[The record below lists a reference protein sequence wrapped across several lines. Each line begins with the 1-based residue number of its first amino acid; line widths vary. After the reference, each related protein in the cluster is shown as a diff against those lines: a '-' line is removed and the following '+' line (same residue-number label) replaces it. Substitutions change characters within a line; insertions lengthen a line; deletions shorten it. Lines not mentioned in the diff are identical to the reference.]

1 MIELDNFQKK
11 AIASIDQNLDVL
23 IVAPTG
29 AGKTLIAEHAIEKA
43 FDQNK
48 KVIYTAPIKS
58 LSNQKYSDFKN
69 KLDVDV
75 GILTGDRSINKDA
88 PLLILTTEI
97 LRNMI
102 FTKDKIIQDIG
113 LVVLDEVH
121 FLGDRDRGNVWEEI
135 IIHLPEDINLVYLS
149 ATIANTCE
157 FQEWLVSLRGPTDL
171 IVSDSRPIPLI
182 SNLISQNKSSGEI
195 INIINIKSDS
205 YIESTKLFTSLNTYY
220 KKHIN
225 KLYTR
230 PNLESFID
238 YLITNNS
245 VPAIYFVF
253 SREKTETHA
262 RLCSNYSKR
271 KANLNPL
278 YNYLDSLLGKLS
290 NNEKEILNYDE
301 LLWMWSRGISYHH
314 AGMLPIAKEVVEL
327 LFLNGYLDILFSTET
342 LSLGIN
348 MPAKSVTIHDVHK
361 FDGYTTRPIK
371 GNEYMQLT
379 GRAGRRGIDEIG
391 QSYIFFDKTVESKW
405 YLELFNTKA
414 NKLESQYSLS
424 YTSISGLLKLY
435 DKDNAIET
443 LKRSFWAFQN
453 KYNIDTL
460 SKDFN
465 DQYDFLINFSFIDKK
480 GTTKLGENLLHL
492 GRDNFIPSI
501 LLMNN
506 ESINN
511 MDMMQGLIIISQ
523 GLSYT
528 PSEHNLPKEIFEYK
542 LLLEKYNSVCNEYNK
557 LNNIEEVFV
566 SNYSQFMYL
575 YHFLQHNDINLTL
588 NNFDLSPGDFVKAIR
603 EAYEIASKLYDIYKE
618 DIFKEISSK
627 FNVNL
632 VTKSIYE

>member
-11 AIASIDQNLDVL
+11 AIASINQNLDVL
-23 IVAPTG
+23 VVAPTG

-43 FDQNK
+43 FERNK

-69 KLDVDV
+69 IYNVEV
-75 GILTGDRSINKDA
+75 GILTGDRSINKEA

-135 IIHLPEDINLVYLS
+135 IIHLPIDINLLYLS
-149 ATIANTCE
+149 ATIANTNE

-171 IVSDSRPIPLI
+171 IVSDSRPVPLI
-182 SNLISQNKSSGEI
+182 SNLISQNKSSEEI

-205 YIESTKLFTSLNTYY
+205 YVESKKLFASLNTYY

-225 KLYTR
+225 KLYSR
-230 PNLESFID
+230 PNLETFID
-238 YLITNNS
+238 YLIANNL

-253 SREKTETHA
+253 SREKTEVHA
-262 RLCSNYSKR
+262 RRFSNYSKR
-271 KANLNPL
+271 KADLDPL
-278 YNYLDSLLGKLS
+278 YNYLHSLLGKLS
-290 NNEKEILNYDE
+290 NSEKEILNYDE

-314 AGMLPIAKEVVEL
+314 AGMIPIAKEVVEL
-327 LFLNGYLDILFSTET
+327 LFLNGYLDVLFTTET

-348 MPAKSVTIHDVHK
+348 LPAKSVTIHDVHK

-391 QSYIFFDKTVESKW
+391 NSYIFFDKTVESKW
-405 YLELFNTKA
+405 YLDLFNTKA

-435 DKDNAIET
+435 SKENAIAT
-443 LKRSFWAFQN
+443 LNKSFWAFQN
-453 KYNIDTL
+453 KYNIDVL

-465 DQYDFLINFSFIDKK
+465 DQYGFLLNFSFINND
-480 GTTKLGENLLHL
+480 GTTKLGEKLLYL

-506 ESINN
+506 EEIKN
-511 MDMMQGLIIISQ
+511 MNMIQGLIIISQ
-523 GLSYT
+523 GLSY
-528 PSEHNLPKEIFEYK
+528 SASDQNLPKEIYESK
-542 LLLEKYNSVCNEYNK
+542 MLLEKYCSACNEYNK
-557 LNNIEEVFV
+557 LNNNERVFV
-566 SNYSQFMYL
+566 SNYSQFMYM
-575 YHFLQHNDINLTL
+575 YHFLEHGDINLTL
-588 NNFDLSPGDFVKAIR
+588 NNFDLSPGDFVKVIR
-603 EAYEIASKLYDIYKE
+603 EAYEIATKLYDLYND

-632 VTKSIYE
+632 ITKSIYE

>member
-1 MIELDNFQKK
+1 MIKLDNFQKK
-11 AIASIDQNLDVL
+11 AIASINQNLDVL
-23 IVAPTG
+23 VVAPTG

-43 FDQNK
+43 FKQNK

-58 LSNQKYSDFKN
+58 LSNQKYSDFKKKYN
-69 KLDVDV
+69 VEV
-75 GILTGDRSINKDA
+75 GILTGDRSINKEA

-102 FTKDKIIQDIG
+102 FTKDKTIQDIG

-135 IIHLPEDINLVYLS
+135 IIHLPVGINLVYLS
-149 ATIANTCE
+149 ATIANTNE

-171 IVSDSRPIPLI
+171 IVSDSRPVPLI
-182 SNLISQNKSSGEI
+182 SNLISQNKSSEEI

-205 YIESTKLFTSLNTYY
+205 YVGSTKLFSSLNTYY

-225 KLYTR
+225 KLYSR
-230 PNLESFID
+230 PNLETFID

-253 SREKTETHA
+253 SREKTEIHA
-262 RLCSNYSKR
+262 RRFSNYSKR
-271 KANLNPL
+271 KSNLDPL
-278 YNYLDSLLGKLS
+278 YNYLHSLLGKLS
-290 NNEKEILNYDE
+290 NSEKEILNYDE

-314 AGMLPIAKEVVEL
+314 AGMIPIAKEVVEL

-391 QSYIFFDKTVESKW
+391 NSYIFFDKSLESKW
-405 YLELFNTKA
+405 YLDLFNTKA

-435 DKDNAIET
+435 NKDDAVET
-443 LKRSFWAFQN
+443 LNRSFWAFQN
-453 KYNIDTL
+453 KYNIDVL

-465 DQYDFLINFSFIDKK
+465 DQYGFLVNFSFIDSK
-480 GTTKLGENLLHL
+480 GTTKLGEKLLYL

-506 ESINN
+506 EKIKN
-511 MDMMQGLIIISQ
+511 MNMIQGLIIISQ
-523 GLSYT
+523 GLSFT
-528 PSEHNLPKEIFEYK
+528 SSDQNLPKEIFESK
-542 LLLEKYNSVCNEYNK
+542 MLLEKYSSACNEYNK
-557 LNNIEEVFV
+557 LNNVERFFV
-566 SNYSQFMYL
+566 SNYSQFMYM
-575 YHFLQHNDINLTL
+575 YHFLEHNDINLTL
-588 NNFDLSPGDFVKAIR
+588 NNFDLSPGDFVKVIR
-603 EAYEIASKLYDIYKE
+603 EAYEIATKLYDLYDE

-632 VTKSIYE
+632 ITKSIYE